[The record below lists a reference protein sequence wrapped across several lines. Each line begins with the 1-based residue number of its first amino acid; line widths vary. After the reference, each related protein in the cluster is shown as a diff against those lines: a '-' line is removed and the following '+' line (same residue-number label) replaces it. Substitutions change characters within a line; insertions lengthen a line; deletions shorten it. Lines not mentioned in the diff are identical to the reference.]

1 MSVPQR
7 GPGRDPITSP
17 IPAIPNQGDSAVPAP
32 APIDESDSAVT
43 QRLSPSNLNGA
54 AAPITEVSPAGTAPI
69 EQLAEPAAHAEN
81 HRIAAPEF
89 LRTGISFDSVTDGQ
103 ADEII
108 GKYPQS
114 RSALLPL
121 LHLVQ
126 SVEGCV
132 TADGIEFCAG
142 KLALTVAEVEA
153 VATFYT
159 MYKRTPCG
167 QHLVSVCTNALCA
180 ALGGDAIY
188 ARLSG
193 ELGVGHEQ
201 TAGEPGTAGS
211 ITLETAECL
220 AACDH
225 APVLTVNYEY
235 YDNQTPSSALQIVT
249 ELRAGRAPQPTRG
262 APLTD
267 FRTTER
273 EIAGV
278 FTDLAEQVKGP
289 TASVETLRG
298 NELAERERQTAPA
311 MPDSYQMPPLPEK
324 K

>member
-1 MSVPQR
+1 MAGQPGR
-7 GPGRDPITSP
+7 GPAEPITAP
-17 IPAIPNQGDSAVPAP
+17 VTAIPNQGDSAVPAP
-32 APIDESDSAVT
+32 AGVTEPDSAVA
-43 QRLSPSNLNGA
+43 QRLSPSSLNGNA
-54 AAPITEVSPAGTAPI
+54 VPPAGPGRPTGASAP
-69 EQLAEPAAHAEN
+69 EPATHTEN
-81 HRIAAPEF
+81 HRIGAPEF
-89 LRTGISFDSVTDGQ
+89 LRTGVAFDAAIDRQS
-103 ADEII
+103 DEII
-108 GKYPQS
+108 ARYPET

-132 TADGIEFCAG
+132 TAGGIAFCAR
-142 KLALTVAEVEA
+142 KLQLTIAEVEA
-153 VATFYT
+153 VVTFYT

-167 QHLVSVCTNALCA
+167 RHLVSVCTNALCA
-180 ALGGDAIY
+180 ALGGDAIF

-193 ELGVGHEQ
+193 QLGVGHEQ
-201 TAGEPGTAGS
+201 TAGEPGAAGS

-225 APVLTVNYEY
+225 APVVTVNYEY
-235 YDNQTPSSALQIVT
+235 YDNQTPESAAQLVD
-249 ELRAGRAPQPTRG
+249 ELRAGRTPHPTRG

-273 EIAGV
+273 EIAGI
-278 FTDLAEQVKGP
+278 FTDLAAQVNAP

-298 NELAERERQTAPA
+298 NTYAERYRQTAPA
-311 MPDSYQMPPLPEK
+311 MPDSYEMPPLPEK

>member
-1 MSVPQR
+1 MTEQPRR
-7 GPGRDPITSP
+7 GPREPITGP
-17 IPAIPNQGDSAVPAP
+17 ITAIPNQGDSAVPAP
-32 APIDESDSAVT
+32 AGPAEPDAAVT
-43 QRLSPSNLNGA
+43 RRLSPSSLNGNA
-54 AAPITEVSPAGTAPI
+54 VPAGGLGLPAGGPA
-69 EQLAEPAAHAEN
+69 AEPVGHTEN
-81 HRIAAPEF
+81 HRIGAPEF
-89 LRTGISFDSVTDGQ
+89 LRTGVVFDSTTSQ
-103 ADEII
+103 QSDEII
-108 GKYPQS
+108 ARYPQA

-132 TADGIEFCAG
+132 TAGGIEFCAR
-142 KLALTVAEVEA
+142 KLELTIAEVEA

-167 QHLVSVCTNALCA
+167 RFLVSVCTNALCA
-180 ALGGDAIY
+180 ALGGDAIF

-193 ELGVGHEQ
+193 QLGVGPEQ
-201 TAGEPGTAGS
+201 TAGEPGARGS
-211 ITLETAECL
+211 ITLENAECL

-225 APVLTVNYEY
+225 APVVTVNYEY
-235 YDNQTPSSALQIVT
+235 YDNQTPESAAQVVD
-249 ELRAGRAPQPTRG
+249 ELRAGRTPHPTRG

-273 EIAGV
+273 EIAGI
-278 FTDLAEQVKGP
+278 FTDLATAVDAP

-298 NELAERERQTAPA
+298 NEYAERHRQTAPA
-311 MPDSYQMPPLPEK
+311 MPDSYEMPPLPEK